1 MISIEKTYTD
11 YNGVERTEEFNFNLT
26 QAEIMEMEMGTT
38 GGLTTQLRKIIAS
51 NDQTELVKYFKKL
64 ILDSYGEKSQDGKR
78 FVKSEEIS
86 KAFSQTEAYS
96 QIFMELALDTEAA
109 TKFVNGIV
117 PSDMAEKAK
126 QLENSQNVLP
136 MPTDK

>member
-1 MISIEKTYTD
+1 
-11 YNGVERTEEFNFNLT
+11 
-26 QAEIMEMEMGTT
+26 MEMGTT

-86 KAFSQTEAYS
+86 KAFSQTEA
-96 QIFMELALDTEAA
+96 
-109 TKFVNGIV
+109 
-117 PSDMAEKAK
+117 
-126 QLENSQNVLP
+126 
-136 MPTDK
+136 

>member
-1 MISIEKTYTD
+1 
-11 YNGVERTEEFNFNLT
+11 
-26 QAEIMEMEMGTT
+26 
-38 GGLTTQLRKIIAS
+38 
-51 NDQTELVKYFKKL
+51 
-64 ILDSYGEKSQDGKR
+64 
-78 FVKSEEIS
+78 
-86 KAFSQTEAYS
+86 
-96 QIFMELALDTEAA
+96 MELALDTEAA

>member
-126 QLENSQNVLP
+126 QLENPQNVLP